1 MVCKDLSE
9 MVLELRFLFHDKI
22 AIQQFNQYKLIKQGG
37 FECKLIMVILIQ
49 LSYFIELSYQ
59 IGFLI

>member
-9 MVLELRFLFHDKI
+9 IVLELRFLFYDKV

-37 FECKLIMVILIQ
+37 GV
-49 LSYFIELSYQ
+49 
-59 IGFLI
+59 